1 MKVCFI
7 SPLGYGLYAQD
18 GGYPF
23 GGAELQFYLLSG
35 ELAEDSNFR
44 VTVLTTVNGSPTTE
58 RRGAITLIAR
68 RGRARLTVPSHLTW
82 LAWCLAVSN
91 YGVAFLK
98 MWNLLRHIDADVY
111 LHAGAG
117 VEVGA
122 YAMICRLLRR
132 RFVYV
137 VASSA
142 DVEGSYDKVRG
153 PLRRLYPMGVRLADA
168 VVCRT
173 REQQSWLR
181 ARYRR
186 AGVLIRTAH
195 PARAAPSRDKST
207 VLWVGR
213 AHPLKQ
219 PLMFLDLA
227 HRLPSEPFVM
237 IIMDDPHHNGLLK
250 AIRDRAATL
259 ANLTLHENVGRDRI
273 ADFFERAKLFV
284 NTSTYEGFPN
294 TFVEA
299 AMHGAPILSWTVNP
313 DGVLGRHRIGL
324 CAGGSFDQL
333 AASAGELCAS
343 EVRREEL
350 GSRAAAYAL
359 EHHNLTRCAGELK
372 ALLNSLVP

>member
-23 GGAELQFYLLSG
+23 GGAEVQFYLLSG

-68 RGRARLTVPSHLTW
+68 RGRGRLAVPSNLTW
-82 LAWCLAVSN
+82 LAWCRAVFS
-91 YGVAFLK
+91 YGVAFLE

-137 VASSA
+137 VASSV
-142 DVEGSYDKVRG
+142 DVKGSYDKVRG

-173 REQQSWLR
+173 REQQSWLQ

-186 AGVLIRTAH
+186 AGVLIRTGH
-195 PARAAPSRDKST
+195 PVYRSPKEDKST
-207 VLWVGR
+207 MLWVGR
-213 AHPLKQ
+213 VHPLKR

-227 HRLPSEPFVM
+227 QRLPRESCVM
-237 IIMDDPHHNGLLK
+237 IIMDDPGHHGLLK
-250 AIRDRAATL
+250 AIRERSTSL
-259 ANLTLHENVGRDRI
+259 AHLTVHENVRREQMAG
-273 ADFFERAKLFV
+273 FFEKAKLFV

-299 AMHGAPILSWTVNP
+299 AMHGTPILSWMVNP
-313 DGVLGRHRIGL
+313 DEVLSQHRIGV
-324 CAGGSFDQL
+324 CADGSFDRL
-333 AASAGELCAS
+333 VAAAEELCAS
-343 EVRREEL
+343 KEQREEY
-350 GSRAAAYAL
+350 GSRAKTYAM
-359 EHHNLTRCAGELK
+359 EHHSLHRSADELK
-372 ALLNSLVP
+372 ALLHSLVS